1 MGRQSKPGG
10 DLEELLGSCFPNLS
24 PPCASHTAGP
34 GQEGLTEAIAG
45 RRVFNTL
52 YKALHRKSLH
62 YFFFSCSFLRLT
74 ERLHSVLAD
83 TAFYDYR
90 FFNFVFYIQD

>member
-1 MGRQSKPGG
+1 MRSFWAAVFPTYPLPVHRTLQDQGRKGLQRQS
-10 DLEELLGSCFPNLS
+10 LAEEF
-24 PPCASHTAGP
+24 
-34 GQEGLTEAIAG
+34 
-45 RRVFNTL
+45 FNTL

-74 ERLHSVLAD
+74 ERLRSVLAD

>member
-1 MGRQSKPGG
+1 MRSFWAAVFPTYPLPVHRTLQDQGRKGLQRQS
-10 DLEELLGSCFPNLS
+10 LAEEFLIHCTRHFIGNLF
-24 PPCASHTAGP
+24 
-34 GQEGLTEAIAG
+34 II
-45 RRVFNTL
+45 
-52 YKALHRKSLH
+52 
-62 YFFFSCSFLRLT
+62 FFSCSFLRLT